1 VEPNTSLNAESR
13 RAAVERLRR
22 SSESPLDVL
31 IVGGGVV
38 GCGALLDAA
47 VRGLD
52 AVLVERSDIASGTS
66 SRSSRL
72 AHGGL
77 RYLEQFE
84 FGLVHEA
91 LTERGLL
98 LDRLAPHLVHPA
110 PFLFPVTR
118 QWERPYTGAG
128 IALYDTLSRLGAYG
142 GTMPRPRALSKG
154 AVLGM
159 APGLRGDAF
168 HSAVRFHDAQID
180 DARHTVAV
188 ARTAAGFGGASV
200 PNATVVALLREADR
214 VVGAQV
220 RVDGVTLDVRAKVV
234 LGAVGPWTD
243 ELLQMAVPGHE
254 QVLRPSKGSHL
265 VVDRSAFV
273 STCALLTRTPTSV
286 LFVLPWGRRW
296 LIGTTDTEFDDDPGG
311 VRPDA
316 DDVDYLISQAN
327 RWFDRPLSRPD
338 VLGVYAGVRP
348 LVTEQGTAATASLS
362 REHVVFNPV
371 PGLLAIAGGK
381 YTTYRVMAKDAV
393 DAVLKEGQ
401 FPAVGCTTDTV
412 PLVGAEGF
420 DQMWTQRE
428 QLAARAGLPV
438 DLMEGLL
445 RRHGGHTD
453 HILELIESDPV
464 LAQRVDPGSGYVLAE
479 VVTAVE
485 REAATTLA
493 DILVRRTRVA
503 LEVGD
508 GGRAAAG
515 RVGEVLVSHCGWD
528 PADVAD
534 QAATLLAEPTTMAVV
549 AAQET
554 GTGR

>member
-1 VEPNTSLNAESR
+1 MDADSSLNSSTR
-13 RAAVERLRR
+13 SAAVARLRAT
-22 SSESPLDVL
+22 SEKPLDVL
-31 IVGGGVV
+31 IIGGGVV

-52 AVLVERSDIASGTS
+52 AVLVEQSDISSGTS

-98 LDRLAPHLVHPA
+98 LDRLAPHLVHPV

-142 GTMPRPRALSKG
+142 GAMPRPRALSKQ

-159 APGLRGDAF
+159 APGMRADAF

-188 ARTAAGFGGASV
+188 ARTAAAFGGGVV
-200 PNATVVALLREADR
+200 PNATVVGVLREGDR
-214 VVGAQV
+214 VVGARVQ
-220 RVDGVTLDVRAKVV
+220 VDGTVIEVRATVV
-234 LGAVGPWTD
+234 LGAAGPWTD
-243 ELLQMAVPGHE
+243 ALLSMVEPDHQP
-254 QVLRPSKGSHL
+254 VLLTSKGTHL

-273 STCALLTRTPTSV
+273 STCALIARTPTSV
-286 LFVLPWGRRW
+286 LFALPWGRRW
-296 LIGTTDTEFDDDPGG
+296 LVGTTDTEYDADPSD
-311 VRPDA
+311 VRTGA
-316 DDVDYLISQAN
+316 DDVDYLIGQAN
-327 RWFDRPLSRPD
+327 RWFERPLSRPD

-348 LVTEQGTAATASLS
+348 LVTETGASATSAVS
-362 REHVVFNPV
+362 REHTVFNPV
-371 PGLLAIAGGK
+371 PGMLAIAGGK

-393 DAVLKEGQ
+393 DAVIRAGG
-401 FPAVGCTTDTV
+401 FAHVDCTTDEV
-412 PLVGAEGF
+412 PLVGADGF

-428 QLAARAGLPV
+428 QMAGRAGLPV
-438 DLMEGLL
+438 DVMEGLL
-445 RRHGGHTD
+445 RRHGGHSEYVLD
-453 HILELIESDPV
+453 LIAQDPV
-464 LAQRVDPGSGYVLAE
+464 LAQRIDPGSGYLLAE

-493 DILVRRTRVA
+493 DILIRRTHVA

-508 GGRAAAG
+508 GGRSAAQRA
-515 RVGEVLVSHCGWD
+515 GEVLIDRCGWGRD
-528 PADVAD
+528 VVAD
-534 QAATLLAEPTTMAVV
+534 QTEALLAEPTMAPH
-549 AAQET
+549 
-554 GTGR
+554 

>member
-1 VEPNTSLNAESR
+1 MEASTSLNATT
-13 RAAVERLRR
+13 RAAAIQRLRDSR
-22 SSESPLDVL
+22 QDPLDVL

-52 AVLVERSDIASGTS
+52 AVLVEQADIASGTS

-98 LDRLAPHLVHPA
+98 LDRLAPHLVHPV

-159 APGLRGDAF
+159 APGMRADSF

-188 ARTAAGFGGASV
+188 ARTAAAFGGRTV
-200 PNATVVALLREADR
+200 PNAPVTGLLRDGQR
-214 VVGAQV
+214 VVGARV
-220 RVDGVTLDVRAKVV
+220 RVDGTTIEAYAKVV

-243 ELLQMAVPGHE
+243 TLLQMAVPGHE
-254 QVLRPSKGSHL
+254 EVLRTSKGSHL

-273 STCALLTRTPTSV
+273 STCALIARTPKSV
-286 LFVLPWGRRW
+286 LFALPWGRRW
-296 LIGTTDTEFDDDPGG
+296 LIGTTDTDFTDDPAD
-311 VRPDA
+311 VRA
-316 DDVDYLISQAN
+316 DTEDVDYLIGQAN
-327 RWFDRPLSRPD
+327 RWFARPLSRPD
-338 VLGVYAGVRP
+338 VLGVYSGVRP

-393 DAVLKEGQ
+393 DAVLAQGQ
-401 FPAVGCTTDTV
+401 FPSVECTTDTV

-420 DQMWTQRE
+420 AELWAQRE
-428 QLAARAGLPV
+428 ALAARTGLPV

-445 RRHGGHTD
+445 RRHGGHTE
-453 HILELIESDPV
+453 HVLALIDSDPV
-464 LAQRVDPGSGYVLAE
+464 LAQRVDPGSGYLLAE

-485 REAATTLA
+485 REAAMTLA
-493 DILVRRTRVA
+493 DILVRRTRIA

-515 RVGEVLVSHCGWD
+515 RVAEVLVSHCGWD
-528 PADVAD
+528 AADL
-534 QAATLLAEPTTMAVV
+534 AAQTEALSEAPTTMA
-549 AAQET
+549 ALTASQT
-554 GTGR
+554 AG

>member
-1 VEPNTSLNAESR
+1 M
-13 RAAVERLRR
+13 
-22 SSESPLDVL
+22 
-31 IVGGGVV
+31 V

-52 AVLVERSDIASGTS
+52 AVLVEQSDIASGTS

-98 LDRLAPHLVHPA
+98 LDRLAPHLVHPV

-159 APGLRGDAF
+159 APGMKSDAF

-188 ARTAAGFGGASV
+188 ARTAAGYGAGVV
-200 PNATVVALLREADR
+200 PNAPVVGLLRDGER
-214 VVGAQV
+214 VIGAQV
-220 RVDGVTLDVRAKVV
+220 RVNGVTIDAHAKVV

-243 ELLQMAVPGHE
+243 ALLTMADPAHE
-254 QVLRPSKGSHL
+254 PVLRPSKGTHL

-273 STCALLTRTPTSV
+273 STCALIARTPTSV
-286 LFVLPWGRRW
+286 LFALPWGRRW
-296 LIGTTDTEFDDDPGG
+296 LIGTTDTEFVEDPGE
-311 VRPDA
+311 VRPDT
-316 DDVDYLISQAN
+316 DDVDYLIGQAN

-348 LVTEQGTAATASLS
+348 LVTEQGTTATASLS

-393 DAVLKEGQ
+393 DEVARALDFRVAES
-401 FPAVGCTTDTV
+401 CTHEV
-412 PLVGAEGF
+412 PLLGAEGYRAAWNSRGRTASRVGMHVARIEHLLHRYGSMT
-420 DQMWTQRE
+420 DQV
-428 QLAARAGLPV
+428 L
-438 DLMEGLL
+438 DLCVA
-445 RRHGGHTD
+445 
-453 HILELIESDPV
+453 DPE
-464 LAQRVDPGSGYVLAE
+464 LAQPLPGADDYLAAE
-479 VVTAVE
+479 VVY
-485 REAATTLA
+485 AASHEGARHLDDVLA
-493 DILVRRTRVA
+493 RRTRISIETWDRGVSTAPQAGA
-503 LEVGD
+503 LM
-508 GGRAAAG
+508 AG
-515 RVGEVLVSHCGWD
+515 VLGWS
-528 PADVAD
+528 AD
-534 QAATLLAEPTTMAVV
+534 QLDREVRHYLARVEAERASQSQLDDEAADAVRMGAPEIV
-549 AAQET
+549 PVT
-554 GTGR
+554 

>member
-1 VEPNTSLNAESR
+1 VEPNTSLNAGTR
-13 RAAVERLRR
+13 TAAIERLRR
-22 SSESPLDVL
+22 ATPENPLDVVV
-31 IVGGGVV
+31 VGGGVV

-52 AVLVERSDIASGTS
+52 AVLVEQSDIASGTS

-98 LDRLAPHLVHPA
+98 LDRLAPHLVHPV

-159 APGLRGDAF
+159 APGLRADAF

-188 ARTAAGFGGASV
+188 ARTAAGYGGGVV
-200 PNATVVALLREADR
+200 PNAAVVGLLRDGDR
-214 VVGAQV
+214 VVGVQI
-220 RVDGVTLDVRAKVV
+220 RVDGATLDVHATVV

-243 ELLQMAVPGHE
+243 QLLQMAVPDHE
-254 QVLRPSKGSHL
+254 SVLRPSKGSHL

-273 STCALLTRTPTSV
+273 STSALIARTPTSV
-286 LFVLPWGRRW
+286 LFALPWGRRW
-296 LIGTTDTEFDDDPGG
+296 LIGTTDTEFDDDPSG
-311 VRPDA
+311 VRADV
-316 DDVDYLISQAN
+316 DDVDYLIGQAN

-362 REHVVFNPV
+362 REHVVFNPA

-412 PLVGAEGF
+412 ALVGAEGF
-420 DQMWTQRE
+420 DHLWAQRE
-428 QLAARAGLPV
+428 ALATRVGLPV

-445 RRHGGHTD
+445 RRHGGHTE
-453 HILELIESDPV
+453 HVLELIESDPV
-464 LAQRVDPGSGYVLAE
+464 LAQRVDPGSGYLLAE

-508 GGRAAAG
+508 GGRAAAA

-528 PADVAD
+528 PADVGE
-534 QAATLLAEPTTMAVV
+534 QAQALVEAPTTMA
-549 AAQET
+549 AL
-554 GTGR
+554 GG

>member
-1 VEPNTSLNAESR
+1 VEPNTSLNAGTR
-13 RAAVERLRR
+13 TAAIERLRR
-22 SSESPLDVL
+22 ATPENPLDVL
-31 IVGGGVV
+31 VVVGGVV

-52 AVLVERSDIASGTS
+52 AVLVEQSDIASGTS

-98 LDRLAPHLVHPA
+98 LDRLAPHLVHPV

-159 APGLRGDAF
+159 APGLRADAF

-188 ARTAAGFGGASV
+188 ARTAAGYGGGVV
-200 PNATVVALLREADR
+200 PNAAVVGLLRDGDR
-214 VVGAQV
+214 VVGVQI
-220 RVDGVTLDVRAKVV
+220 RVDGATLDVHATVV

-243 ELLQMAVPGHE
+243 QLLQMAVPDHE
-254 QVLRPSKGSHL
+254 SVLRPSKGSHL

-273 STCALLTRTPTSV
+273 STSALIARTPTSV
-286 LFVLPWGRRW
+286 LFALPWGRRW
-296 LIGTTDTEFDDDPGG
+296 LIGTTDTEFDDDPSG
-311 VRPDA
+311 VRADV
-316 DDVDYLISQAN
+316 DDVDYLIGQAN

-362 REHVVFNPV
+362 REHVVFNPA

-412 PLVGAEGF
+412 ALVGAEGF
-420 DQMWTQRE
+420 DHLWAQRE
-428 QLAARAGLPV
+428 ALATRVGLPV

-445 RRHGGHTD
+445 RRHGGHTE
-453 HILELIESDPV
+453 HVLELIESDPV
-464 LAQRVDPGSGYVLAE
+464 LAQRVDPGSGYLLAE

-508 GGRAAAG
+508 GGRAAAA

-528 PADVAD
+528 PADVGE
-534 QAATLLAEPTTMAVV
+534 QAQALVEAPTTI
-549 AAQET
+549 AAL
-554 GTGR
+554 GG

>member
-1 VEPNTSLNAESR
+1 VEPNASLNAGTR
-13 RAAVERLRR
+13 GDAVARLRR
-22 SSESPLDVL
+22 SAEQPLDVL
-31 IVGGGVV
+31 IIGGGVV

-52 AVLVERSDIASGTS
+52 AVLVEQSDIASGTS

-98 LDRLAPHLVHPA
+98 LDRLAPHLVHPV

-159 APGLRGDAF
+159 APGMKSDAF

-188 ARTAAGFGGASV
+188 ARTAAGYGAGVV
-200 PNATVVALLREADR
+200 PNAPVVGLLRDGER
-214 VVGAQV
+214 VIGAQV
-220 RVDGVTLDVRAKVV
+220 RVDGVTIDAHAKVV

-243 ELLQMAVPGHE
+243 ALLTMADPAHE
-254 QVLRPSKGSHL
+254 PVLRPSKGTHL

-273 STCALLTRTPTSV
+273 STCALIARTPTSV
-286 LFVLPWGRRW
+286 LFALPWGRRW
-296 LIGTTDTEFDDDPGG
+296 LIGTTDTEFVEDPGE
-311 VRPDA
+311 VRPDT
-316 DDVDYLISQAN
+316 DDVDYLIGQAN

-348 LVTEQGTAATASLS
+348 LVTEQGTTATASLS

-393 DAVLKEGQ
+393 DAVLEEGQ
-401 FPAVGCTTDTV
+401 FPAVACTTDTI

-420 DQMWTQRE
+420 EQLWAQRE
-428 QLAARAGLPV
+428 ALAAGAGLPV
-438 DLMEGLL
+438 DIMEGLL
-445 RRHGGHTD
+445 RRHGGHSESV
-453 HILELIESDPV
+453 LELIGSDPV
-464 LAQRVDPGSGYVLAE
+464 LAGRVDPGSGYLLAE
-479 VVTAVE
+479 AITAVE

-503 LEVGD
+503 LECGD
-508 GGRAAAG
+508 GGRAAAR
-515 RVGEVLVSHCGWD
+515 RVGEVLISHCGWD
-528 PADVAD
+528 PAVVEE
-534 QAATLLAEPTTMAVV
+534 QTAALATAPTTL
-549 AAQET
+549 AAL
-554 GTGR
+554 G